1 MRIFLTAICCQR
13 AGENGK
19 TGTPMT
25 LCQMRRSRPVELNA
39 VPPTAHES
47 LQELTRS
54 NAIPKSTLPYL
65 LALLARTAQG
75 TKETVASCART
86 ISPSIS
92 GITTI
97 SETNIVKVS
106 SHLARITDAG
116 STDLVVTTLKDYLSD
131 RPLTRSGSPWIFI
144 CICARYITRPH
155 SSAL

>member
-19 TGTPMT
+19 IGTPMT
-25 LCQMRRSRPVELNA
+25 LCQMRRSRPVDLNA

-47 LQELTRS
+47 SRADPLKRHTQ
-54 NAIPKSTLPYL
+54 NHPAIS
-65 LALLARTAQG
+65 LALLVRTAQD
-75 TKETVASCART
+75 TKETAASCARA

-106 SHLARITDAG
+106 SHLARIMDAG
-116 STDLVVTTLKDYLSD
+116 FTDLMVTTLKDYLSD
-131 RPLTRSGSPWIFI
+131 RPLARSGSPWIFI
-144 CICARYITRPH
+144 CICARHITRPH